1 MNFLCPIIIIPTRV
15 NKILSKESYDD
26 HDEVQLG
33 MGKNRE
39 YLTCFLVSA
48 GNNFSSLA
56 GRVLS
61 NLHFGRTSHQLSRH

>member
-33 MGKNRE
+33 MGKDRIFD
-39 YLTCFLVSA
+39 LFPGQCWK
-48 GNNFSSLA
+48 
-56 GRVLS
+56 
-61 NLHFGRTSHQLSRH
+61 